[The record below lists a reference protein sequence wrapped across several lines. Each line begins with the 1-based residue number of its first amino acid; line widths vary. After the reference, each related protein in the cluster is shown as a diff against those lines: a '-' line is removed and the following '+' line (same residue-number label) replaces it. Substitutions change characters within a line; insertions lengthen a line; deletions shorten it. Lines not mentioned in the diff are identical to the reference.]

1 VTRRS
6 LRPTLATL
14 AAGALAAASTPA
26 AAQTVAIVGGT
37 VYPVS
42 GPRIENGTVLVRDG
56 RIVAVGANVAVPA
69 DARRVDAAGKIV
81 TPGLVNGA
89 TQLGVVE
96 IGSVGDTRNANARGA
111 EGIAASFVVTDGF
124 NPRSTLLPP
133 ARQDG
138 ITTAVVVPG
147 AGLIAGQAGVVDLAS
162 ASGREAAGE
171 MIRRSSAA
179 MVVNLEFGGGGEAA
193 RPGAGPPAR
202 GETLGR
208 LRELMSDARVYR
220 RTRAAYERG
229 DSRELSARR
238 ADLEALL
245 PVLDGQLPLL
255 VVANKAA
262 DIEAALRLT
271 REFGV
276 RMIVGEGAEAWQ
288 VADQLAA
295 ARVPVLTGAMNN
307 IPTSFSTLGQRQENA
322 ALLARAGVPI
332 GIIGNAGGG
341 DEEAFNARNVRYEAG
356 NAVAYGLPW
365 EQALRAVTLGPA
377 EVFGVADRVGALV
390 AGRDA
395 NVVVWSGDPFEFAT
409 RAEHVF
415 VRGRELRDDTRQD
428 QLTRRY
434 RTLPGTNYRP

>member
-1 VTRRS
+1 MIRRNS
-6 LRPTLATL
+6 
-14 AAGALAAASTPA
+14 
-26 AAQTVAIVGGT
+26 VAM
-37 VYPVS
+37 
-42 GPRIENGTVLVRDG
+42 
-56 RIVAVGANVAVPA
+56 
-69 DARRVDAAGKIV
+69 
-81 TPGLVNGA
+81 
-89 TQLGVVE
+89 
-96 IGSVGDTRNANARGA
+96 
-111 EGIAASFVVTDGF
+111 
-124 NPRSTLLPP
+124 
-133 ARQDG
+133 
-138 ITTAVVVPG
+138 
-147 AGLIAGQAGVVDLAS
+147 VVDL
-162 ASGREAAGE
+162 E
-171 MIRRSSAA
+171 
-179 MVVNLEFGGGGEAA
+179 NGGGGEAA
-193 RPGAGPPAR
+193 TGRGATSSR
-202 GETLGR
+202 GETLNR
-208 LRELMSDARVYR
+208 LRELMTDARVYR

-229 DSRELSARR
+229 DSRTLSAGR
-238 ADLEALL
+238 ADLDALL
-245 PVLDGQLPLL
+245 PVVDGTLPLL
-255 VVANKAA
+255 VLANKAS
-262 DIEAALRLT
+262 DIEASLRLA
-271 REFGV
+271 REFGA
-276 RMIVGEGAEAWQ
+276 RLIIGGGAEAWQ

-390 AGRDA
+390 PGRDA

-415 VRGRELRDDTRQD
+415 VRGRELRDETRQD